1 MEQCGDSK
9 LGKEFKILY
18 NKNMLKEGQFR
29 VTYGGWYQRTTLHLS
44 EVHFLFASGES
55 NLNLSKEKLK
65 KLQKGLHLVSISRE
79 PGYFEYVKAIT
90 NSGIE
95 IRYYEDGLYTL
106 EIITN
111 SVSEIDKTHKVL
123 EDYFQNKLKPA
134 ISYIFSRGAPTPKK
148 LANIKTVHPVVV
160 SFRENESNKFKIDQ
174 LAFGEVYSEISS
186 NSLTVH
192 KTPKYIFISVS
203 TGSTKSLVDLV
214 GMQIFFREFK
224 DQLEKYLDIHRTIW
238 DEISTIKE
246 AKVIKGKDVETLRGK
261 LDGYQKTI
269 SLISN
274 RINQMGAY
282 VSTRSSIA
290 KHLEIEKDL
299 VQLFEY
305 KFETLS
311 DTLTYIKEIW
321 KMTGDY
327 LSSAIA
333 NIVEIKNQSTSN
345 NLKSLQTIT
354 SIGVISGVLGY
365 LSASKLPS
373 ISFSGLIYFIILF
386 GMTWLM
392 NYIIVKKYKNKEYS
406 LKFGERAKNL

>member
-1 MEQCGDSK
+1 
-9 LGKEFKILY
+9 
-18 NKNMLKEGQFR
+18 MLKEGQLR

-44 EVHFLFASGES
+44 EVHFLFMGGKS

-65 KLQKGLHLVSISRE
+65 KLHKSLKLVSVSRE
-79 PGYFEYVKAIT
+79 PGYFEYVKAMT
-90 NSGIE
+90 ESGIE

-106 EIITN
+106 EIITE
-111 SVSEIDKTHKVL
+111 SLDTIDATHDIL
-123 EDYFQNKLKPA
+123 EDYFQNRLQPA
-134 ISYIFSRGAPTPKK
+134 LSYIFSRGAPTPKK
-148 LANIKTVHPVVV
+148 LANIQTVHPVVV
-160 SFRENESNKFKIDQ
+160 SFRESEHSKKTANFIMDESV
-174 LAFGEVYSEISS
+174 FGQVYSKISS
-186 NSLTVH
+186 NSLTVY
-192 KTPKYIFISVS
+192 KTPKYIFISAS
-203 TGSTKSLVDLV
+203 LDSTKSLVDLI

-224 DQLEKYLDIHRTIW
+224 DQLEKYLHIHRTIW
-238 DEISTIKE
+238 EEISSIKE
-246 AKVIKGKDVETLRGK
+246 AKVIKGRDVETLRGR
-261 LDGYQKTI
+261 LDSYQKTI

-274 RINQMGAY
+274 RINQMGTY
-282 VSTRSSIA
+282 VGTRSSIA
-290 KHLEIEKDL
+290 KNLEIERDL

-333 NIVEIKNQSTSN
+333 NMVEIKNQSTSN

-386 GMTWLM
+386 GMTWVM
-392 NYIIVKKYKNKEYS
+392 NYVIVRKYQNKKYS

>member
-1 MEQCGDSK
+1 
-9 LGKEFKILY
+9 
-18 NKNMLKEGQFR
+18 MLKEGQLR

-44 EVHFLFASGES
+44 EVHFMFMSGKS
-55 NLNLSKEKLK
+55 DLDLSKEKLK
-65 KLQKGLHLVSISRE
+65 KLHKGLELVSVSRE
-79 PGYFEYVKAIT
+79 PTYFEYVRAMTK
-90 NSGIE
+90 SGIE

-106 EIITN
+106 ELITN
-111 SVSEIDKTHKVL
+111 KIEDLDKTHQIL

-134 ISYIFSRGAPTPKK
+134 LSYIFSRGAPTPKK

-160 SFRENESNKFKIDQ
+160 SFREKENSNFKIDESI
-174 LAFGEVYSEISS
+174 FGEVYSKISS
-186 NSLTVH
+186 DNITVY
-192 KTPKYIFISVS
+192 KTPKYVFISS
-203 TGSTKSLVDLV
+203 SLKSKKSLVDLV
-214 GMQIFFREFK
+214 EMQIFFREFK
-224 DQLEKYLDIHRTIW
+224 DQLEKYLYIHRTIW
-238 DEISTIKE
+238 EEISNIKE
-246 AKVIKGKDVETLRGK
+246 ARTIKGKDVETIRGK

-274 RINQMGAY
+274 RINQMGSY

-290 KHLEIEKDL
+290 KNLEIEKDL
-299 VQLFEY
+299 IHLFEY
-305 KFETLS
+305 KFETLT

-327 LSSAIA
+327 LSSAIS
-333 NIVEIKNQSTSN
+333 NMQEIKNQSTSN

-373 ISFSGLIYFIILF
+373 ISLSGAIYFVILF
-386 GMTWLM
+386 GMTWFM
-392 NYIIVKKYKNKEYS
+392 NFIIVKKYQNKKYS